1 MKECIDIYSRIIIA
15 TITFVVPIMINLL
28 STFAAGEKRRRELL
42 QLSQE
47 EIDKKA
53 TEELQNNPG
62 DIKNVITKTTKEYA
76 KIEKHAN
83 KELRKLNP
91 IYQFWCLFS
100 IFGIAVLLLMIFYIL
115 KDEKKETWSIVVLLT
130 SVLMYLFGVSFLIR
144 ILYTIKE
151 TKRITEN

>member
-1 MKECIDIYSRIIIA
+1 MKECIDIYSRIVIA

-28 STFAAGEKRRRELL
+28 STFTAGEKRRKELL
-42 QLSQE
+42 QLSQD

-62 DIKNVITKTTKEYA
+62 DIKRVITTTTKEYA
-76 KIEKHAN
+76 KIEKEAN
-83 KELRKLNP
+83 KELKKLNP
-91 IYQFWCLFS
+91 ITQFWS
-100 IFGIAVLLLMIFYIL
+100 IFAIFGLAVVFLMVFYIL
-115 KDEKKETWSIVVLLT
+115 DEQEQENWAKLILLF
-130 SVLMYLFGVSFLIR
+130 SVILYLIGISFLIR